1 MGQYIKANWPVLT
14 YKRFV
19 KPAQFFRRSLSKKLY
34 IFLEIEIVKKS
45 TSLYFWICEHFR
57 IWRADCFY
65 ESVIK
70 NRSSYLQVR
79 KFY

>member
-34 IFLEIEIVKKS
+34 IFLEIEIVKIS
-45 TSLYFWICEHFR
+45 TSLYFWICKHFR
-57 IWRADCFY
+57 FEVPIAFTNPLLKTVK
-65 ESVIK
+65 VIYK
-70 NRSSYLQVR
+70 
-79 KFY
+79 